1 MRIAVVDSSALI
13 NLSHLGLATKLSLH
27 FDIVFVPNAV
37 QREVNRKARF
47 RYRLKALYRTG
58 TFQRCRVADV
68 VNVRL
73 LLLDLGEGEA
83 EALTQAQEKFARFF
97 IADDKRAREIGEKR
111 GLTPVGT
118 LRLLAR
124 WHRDEH
130 APEPGALV
138 DKLRRELGFR
148 VSEAVVQEAIAMAP
162 KPI

>member
-1 MRIAVVDSSALI
+1 VRIAVVDSSALI
-13 NLSHLGLATKLSLH
+13 NLTELGLATKLSLY
-27 FDIVFVPNAV
+27 FDTVFVPNAV

-47 RYRLKALYRTG
+47 RYRLKALYRTR
-58 TFQRCRVADV
+58 TFQRCRAADV

-73 LLLDLGEGEA
+73 LLLDLHEGEA

-97 IADDKRAREIGEKR
+97 IADDRRARQIGEKR

-124 WHRDEH
+124 LNLEGH
-130 APEPGALV
+130 APEVKALV
-138 DKLRRELGFR
+138 HKLRRELGFR
-148 VSEAVVQEAIAMAP
+148 VSEAVVQEALAMAP